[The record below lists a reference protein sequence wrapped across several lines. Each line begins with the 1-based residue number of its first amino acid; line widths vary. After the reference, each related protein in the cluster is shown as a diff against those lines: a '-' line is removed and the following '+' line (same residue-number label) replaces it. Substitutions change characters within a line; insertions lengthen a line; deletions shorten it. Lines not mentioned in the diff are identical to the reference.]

1 MSHRQHSIYLVN
13 LDFRNLMLG
22 HVLDIVVVLNQ
33 SIGINTLLVGGSEA
47 ASENS
52 RVLFIEENEN
62 SSKSDF
68 FSGVF
73 PEAFKAISLGQE
85 LHDS

>member
-1 MSHRQHSIYLVN
+1 
-13 LDFRNLMLG
+13 MLG

-62 SSKSDF
+62 SSKTDL

-73 PEAFKAISLGQE
+73 PEAFKAIGLRQE
-85 LHDS
+85 LHES